1 MGIYTINFQVFLL
14 RQKAHYLR
22 EYCSINCLPV
32 SDARRRSYVITLSP
46 ENKAVEYSVEEE
58 MSKVK
63 GINFILILHVHV

>member
-1 MGIYTINFQVFLL
+1 MGIYTMNFQVFLL

-22 EYCSINCLPV
+22 EYYSINCLPV

-58 MSKVK
+58 MRKVK